1 MEGWMEGWGRFVEG
15 DVSRATCASRD
26 VMPREKVVLL
36 VGIALVGPP
45 APTNACD
52 DISGWSAGCICSVFA
67 IAAWRI
73 SESRTAGISLV
84 FYRPYTP
91 LPTSGG
97 YRHQR
102 LQHSGDCAVQTH
114 LHKYKHTIL
123 HILTSGAPT
132 HHS

>member
-52 DISGWSAGCICSVFA
+52 DISGWSAVVYLLSVCYSCLAHF
-67 IAAWRI
+67 RKQN
-73 SESRTAGISLV
+73 SRHLAGIL
-84 FYRPYTP
+84 
-91 LPTSGG
+91 
-97 YRHQR
+97 
-102 LQHSGDCAVQTH
+102 
-114 LHKYKHTIL
+114 
-123 HILTSGAPT
+123 
-132 HHS
+132 